1 MILVFGAYFA
11 MLIGIAL
18 VGARKMGDMSEY
30 VLGGRRWRRLGSD
43 LEPKRR
49 GHVAL
54 SLVEGE
60 EAYIGGV
67 PSEVQSNG
75 DVPEVRAPQIAG
87 PQDGRHLIG
96 QGSARKNPFDS
107 CQDARVEPFALSRK
121 CCPHFGFE
129 QVRGVEIREVVH
141 TLGGFDSSML
151 FELKRDHN

>member
-1 MILVFGAYFA
+1 MILIFGAYFA

-18 VGARKMGDMSEY
+18 VGARKMRDMSEY
-30 VLGGRRWRRLGSD
+30 VLGGRRWRGLGSD

-75 DVPEVRAPQIAG
+75 DVPEVRAPQIAD
-87 PQDGRHLIG
+87 PQDGRHLGG
-96 QGSARKNPFDS
+96 QGPARKNPLDS
-107 CQDARVEPFALSRK
+107 DQNARVEPSTLSRK
-121 CCPHFGFE
+121 CRAHFGFK
-129 QVRGVEIREVVH
+129 QV
-141 TLGGFDSSML
+141 
-151 FELKRDHN
+151 